1 MERRRFLTGAAVTAA
16 TATAAVATATQASAT
31 TQQGPVLATP
41 VPDQP
46 LPLAAAGRDWPKVG
60 GDLGNKNYSTLTGIN
75 RRNVTKLGGAWHTNL
90 EGGSTKQPQQ
100 STAVVQG
107 GVLYVQTTQQNV
119 FAVDGRTGSVKWKT
133 NLGTST
139 TNMRG
144 VALGGGL
151 VFSASGANILYALD
165 QHTGAVVWQT
175 QLLNEGGTG
184 GGGTGGC
191 GPGSGGE
198 CGGTVGT
205 LAGAVV
211 HWDGLVYVGMQG
223 STAGARGR
231 AYALDAATGK
241 LVWTFW
247 SAPGTGEFGNDTWA
261 GDSWQT
267 GGAVCWLHPAVDPDT
282 STVYW
287 AFGNPYPRTDGSSR
301 KGTNLFANCLLALDA
316 KTGTRKW
323 HFQSVHHDIWDFDNV
338 MSPLLLDLRVK
349 GQNRKVVV
357 YGSKVGMF
365 YILDRHTGEGIHGIE
380 ERPVP
385 QQAEQLTWPTQPF
398 PGGEPFVPQQYPS
411 IGDTTRPVPFYPTG
425 PVFTPHWDRATILYP
440 GAGGG
445 ADWGAYSFSESTGLV
460 YVGYGLINSSYS
472 NADGGRVNTS
482 RPLGQY
488 NSGGFAAVDPRSNT
502 VVWRRDHPTAL
513 SHGTGF
519 LSTAG
524 RLLFRGSLDGV
535 LSALDDTTGEELWTF
550 QCGAGANTCPISYEI
565 DGEQYIA
572 IFAGGNGLP
581 YPDIPK
587 GDHLW
592 AFKIGGTVAPAATP
606 TPPKARNDINA
617 AAVTGATANN
627 TVTLG
632 RTWSSSTST
641 PGTAENT
648 VSTGAMAPQ
657 HLAVPVG
664 TTVTFT
670 NPATNA
676 NAHGAVSFFENEFDT
691 GLLMPGQTFT
701 HTFTTA
707 GEYFYNDPVFPQSTG
722 KIVVS

>member
-1 MERRRFLTGAAVTAA
+1 MERRTFLTGAAATVTAA
-16 TATAAVATATQASAT
+16 TATVVMTPQAQAAATS
-31 TQQGPVLATP
+31 GNKLALP
-41 VPDQP
+41 VPKQP
-46 LPLAAAGRDWPKVG
+46 SSLTAPRQNWPKVG
-60 GDLGNKNYSTLTGIN
+60 GDLGNKNYSALSSIN
-75 RRNVTKLGGAWHTNL
+75 QRNVQKLGGAWHVNL
-90 EGGSTKQPQQ
+90 EGGDKSKGQQ
-100 STAVVQG
+100 STVVVEN
-107 GVLYVQTTQQNV
+107 GVLYVQTTQQHV
-119 FAVDGRTGSVKWKT
+119 FAVDGRTGKVRWKT
-133 NLGTST
+133 GVGSST

-165 QHTGAVVWQT
+165 QTTGAVVWQT
-175 QLLNEGGTG
+175 QLMTEGSTG
-184 GGGTGGC
+184 GGDTGGC
-191 GPGSGGE
+191 SPDGDGE

-211 HWDGLVYVGMQG
+211 YWDGLVYVGMQG

-231 AYALDAATGK
+231 AYALDAKTGK
-241 LVWTFW
+241 VAWTFW
-247 SAPGTGEFGNDTWA
+247 SAPGPGQYGNDTWA

-267 GGAVCWLHPAVDPDT
+267 GGAVCWLHPAIDPDT

-316 KTGTRKW
+316 KTGKRKW
-323 HFQSVHHDIWDFDNV
+323 HFQSVHHDIWDYDNV
-338 MSPLLLDLRVK
+338 MSPLLLDLK
-349 GQNRKVVV
+349 IKNKTRKVVV

-365 YILDRHTGEGIHGIE
+365 YILDRHTGEAVHGIE

-398 PGGEPFVPQQYPS
+398 PGGEPFVPHQFPS
-411 IGDTTRPVPFYPTG
+411 EDNTTRAVPFYPAG
-425 PVFTPHWDRATILYP
+425 GLFTTFWDRATIVYP

-445 ADWGAYSFSESTGLV
+445 ADWAAHSFSESTGYV

-472 NADGGRVNTS
+472 NADDGRVNTA

-488 NSGGFAAVDPRSNT
+488 NGGGFAAVDPRTNT
-502 VVWRRDHPTAL
+502 VLWQRSHPSAL

-535 LSALDDTTGEELWTF
+535 LSALDDATGAELWTF
-550 QCGAGANTCPISYEI
+550 QCGAGANTCPITYEI
-565 DGEQYIA
+565 DGEQYVA
-572 IFAGGNGLP
+572 ILAGGNGLP

-587 GDHLW
+587 GDNLW
-592 AFKIGGTVAPAATP
+592 AFKLGGKVAQAATP
-606 TPPKARNDINA
+606 TPPKTRNDITA
-617 AAVTGATANN
+617 APVAGSTVDN

-632 RTWSSSTST
+632 RTWNSSTKT
-641 PGTAENT
+641 PSPTENL

-657 HLAVPVG
+657 SLTVPVG
-664 TTVTFT
+664 TKVTFT
-670 NPATNA
+670 NPGDNT
-676 NAHGAVSFFENEFDT
+676 NAHGAVSFFENEFDS
-691 GLLMPGQTFT
+691 GLLMPGQSFT
-701 HTFTTA
+701 HTFTQA
-707 GEYFYNDPVFPQSTG
+707 GEYFFNDPVFPQATA
-722 KIVVS
+722 KIVVG